1 MLFARSVGVLMSKVI
16 DHTSVARWRADRT
29 TFITEILHDPETG
42 KPFVLLDAE
51 RRFFEHAWRTD
62 DSGRLRYPEQLY
74 ACSKKSGKTTFA
86 ALHALTTTL
95 LLGGP
100 FAEGYC
106 AANDLEQ
113 AQGRV
118 FQAIR
123 RIVECSP
130 LLRREAKITESR
142 ISFPAFD
149 ATITALAS
157 DYASAAGGN
166 PTISC
171 FDELWAY
178 TSERS
183 RRLWDEM
190 ITSPAR
196 RISCRLTVTYA
207 GFEGESTLLEELY
220 RRGLQQ
226 PLVGPDLHAGDGLL
240 FFWSHTPVAP
250 WQDER

>member
-16 DHTSVARWRADRT
+16 DHTWVARWRADQT

-74 ACSKKSGKTTFA
+74 AYPKKSGKTLRGA
-86 ALHALTTTL
+86 SRADDDA
-95 LLGGP
+95 P
-100 FAEGYC
+100 SRRAFAEGYC

-190 ITSPAR
+190 ITSLAR
-196 RISCRLTVTYA
+196 RIVA
-207 GFEGESTLLEELY
+207 GL
-220 RRGLQQ
+220 
-226 PLVGPDLHAGDGLL
+226 P
-240 FFWSHTPVAP
+240 
-250 WQDER
+250 